1 MAATSIPQLVAKM
14 QIGGADK
21 KALTNLLVAQADD
34 IEQLR
39 TLLNT
44 VLAKLDAGGAT
55 VAALGTT
62 NVATLAITPAKLNL
76 RK

>member
-1 MAATSIPQLVAKM
+1 MPATSIPQLVAKM

-21 KALTNLLVAQADD
+21 KALTNLLQAQADD
-34 IEQLR
+34 IELLR
-39 TLLNT
+39 GTVNA

-62 NVATLAITPAKLNL
+62 NVATLAVTPAKLNL